1 MKNKV
6 FIAMTAAVAM
16 AALTACGDSS
26 GSSEPSKA
34 EACAQGIS
42 EDCLA
47 GTWSLIGLANKNT
60 GDIYP
65 YADYKQAGK
74 QPGCYFGGIILPNG
88 RKGFTVYKN
97 GNQVERYLA
106 ITVAR

>member
-6 FIAMTAAVAM
+6 FIALAAAVAM
-16 AALTACGDSS
+16 SALTACGDSS

-47 GTWSLIGLANKNT
+47 GTWSLIGLANKNKLNLHYLVT
-60 GDIYP
+60 LFTP
-65 YADYKQAGK
+65 
-74 QPGCYFGGIILPNG
+74 
-88 RKGFTVYKN
+88 FTV
-97 GNQVERYLA
+97 
-106 ITVAR
+106 